1 MGLEKMK
8 TFRKLRCICSLA
20 LLLSLNVFCF
30 GQTSD
35 TDAYLR
41 KFEKKWNE
49 YLKALGNVE
58 GSINCKRTRNGKPG
72 EEFVNYIVCSYPML
86 AELIDIHGSLDKPIA
101 ARVTGKDYS
110 FSLTRSKPEDEWII
124 EYVSADFPNRT
135 PLPLSFP
142 KHFADPPNHVVNP
155 VGYTVFNILG
165 VGLFGVDCDPNLP
178 WMTSSEWIVVK
189 DISPVEKDGVRY
201 LSMSFEY
208 KRPDFPESIT
218 RRTDISQH
226 PELKK
231 YTLTGDV
238 LLTTDYFLIAE
249 GTFHEE
255 WLRSV
260 HDMQVE
266 ITYDCDSYKVPLPQK
281 RSIREFCKMFVDG
294 ENVEIA
300 VEEDLEFKLK
310 ETNPKSKKR
319 FTLSQFGLPEP
330 ELQEPEPDSVRYILA
345 AIGLAL
351 IIAFAIRGY
360 RKRRARA

>member
-1 MGLEKMK
+1 
-8 TFRKLRCICSLA
+8 
-20 LLLSLNVFCF
+20 
-30 GQTSD
+30 
-35 TDAYLR
+35 
-41 KFEKKWNE
+41 
-49 YLKALGNVE
+49 
-58 GSINCKRTRNGKPG
+58 
-72 EEFVNYIVCSYPML
+72 
-86 AELIDIHGSLDKPIA
+86 
-101 ARVTGKDYS
+101 
-110 FSLTRSKPEDEWII
+110 
-124 EYVSADFPNRT
+124 
-135 PLPLSFP
+135 
-142 KHFADPPNHVVNP
+142 
-155 VGYTVFNILG
+155 
-165 VGLFGVDCDPNLP
+165 LFGVDCDPNLP

-189 DISPVEKDGVRY
+189 DISPVEKDGVKY

-208 KRPDFPESIT
+208 KRPDFPESVT

-226 PELKK
+226 PELKN

-351 IIAFAIRGY
+351 IIAFAIRVY

>member
-8 TFRKLRCICSLA
+8 TFRKLHCICSLA

-41 KFEKKWNE
+41 KFEKKWNG

-58 GSINCKRTRNGKPG
+58 GSISYKRTRNGKPG
-72 EEFVNYIVCSYPML
+72 EEFENYIVCSYPRL
-86 AELIDIHGSLDKPIA
+86 ADIRGPLDESIA
-101 ARVTGKDYS
+101 AYVTGKNYS
-110 FSLTRSKPEDEWII
+110 FSLSRLKPEDEWKID
-124 EYVSADFPNRT
+124 SLSTDFPNRT
-135 PLPLSFP
+135 KHSLSFP
-142 KHFADPPNHVVNP
+142 KHFADPPNQNVDP

-165 VGLFGVDCDPNLP
+165 VGLFGVDSDPNLP
-178 WMTSSEWIVVK
+178 WMTSSEWIDVK
-189 DISPVEKDGVRY
+189 DISPVEKDGVKY

-255 WLRSV
+255 WLRNV
-260 HDMQVE
+260 RDVQVE

-281 RSIREFCKMFVDG
+281 YFTKEFSKMFVDG
-294 ENVEIA
+294 EDVEISM
-300 VEEDLEFKLK
+300 EEEQEFKLK
-310 ETNPKSKKR
+310 ETNPKSEKR

-330 ELQEPEPDSVRYILA
+330 ELQEPAPNSARYILA